1 VRASSTQLG
10 GAIMKCQKAGLSV
23 DKEEGDMQFSGI
35 DALTVA
41 MIFGMSLAT
50 NTAQCAEI
58 VVFSTISAKEA
69 LIELV
74 PEFERASGHKV
85 NITYAGGSG
94 LSKQVLGGTQGDLF
108 IGPAEFTDPLI
119 KEGRLLAGSRTDF
132 ARSIM
137 GLAVRAG
144 VPKPDISSPEKLK
157 SVLLAAGAVSY
168 SAGASGMHF
177 VKILE
182 RLGIA
187 DVMAKKHVQPRAG
200 ELVGAVVAR
209 GDADIAVQQISE
221 LLPVAGIQILDP
233 LPAEFQQVILY
244 GVTAFPQSTQ
254 REVAQAFVNFIR
266 SEAARVVLRKKG
278 LDPV

>member
-1 VRASSTQLG
+1 MQLLG
-10 GAIMKCQKAGLSV
+10 M
-23 DKEEGDMQFSGI
+23 
-35 DALTVA
+35 DALATA
-41 MIFGMSLAT
+41 MAVMGMSLTAT
-50 NTAQCAEI
+50 TAQSAEI

-94 LSKQVLGGTQGDLF
+94 LSKEILGGKLGDLF
-108 IGPAEFTDPLI
+108 IGPEEFSGPLI
-119 KEGRLLAGSRTDF
+119 KESKLLAGSRIDF
-132 ARSIM
+132 ARSST

-144 VPKPDISSPEKLK
+144 VAKPDISSPEKLK
-157 SVLLAAGAVSY
+157 SVLLAATAVSY

-177 VKILE
+177 VTVLE

-187 DVMAKKHVQPRAG
+187 DVMANKRVPPRAG

-221 LLPVAGIQILDP
+221 LLPVPGIQILDP
-233 LPAEFQQVILY
+233 LPAEFQQTIIY
-244 GVTAFPQSTQ
+244 GATAFPQSMQ
-254 REVAQAFVNFIR
+254 RGGCA
-266 SEAARVVLRKKG
+266 G
-278 LDPV
+278 LGEFSPV

>member
-1 VRASSTQLG
+1 MQLLG
-10 GAIMKCQKAGLSV
+10 M
-23 DKEEGDMQFSGI
+23 
-35 DALTVA
+35 DALATTMVVL
-41 MIFGMSLAT
+41 GMSLAAT
-50 NTAQCAEI
+50 SAQSAEI
-58 VVFSTISAKEA
+58 IVFSTISAKEA

-94 LSKQVLGGTQGDLF
+94 LSKQILGGKLGDLF
-108 IGPAEFTDPLI
+108 IGPEEFSGPLM
-119 KEGRLLAGSRTDF
+119 KEGKLLAGSRIDF
-132 ARSIM
+132 ARSST

-144 VPKPDISSPEKLK
+144 IAKPDISSPEKLK
-157 SVLLAAGAVSY
+157 SVLLAAAAVSY

-177 VKILE
+177 VKVLE

-187 DVMAKKHVQPRAG
+187 DVMANKQVPPRAG

-221 LLPVAGIQILDP
+221 LLPVPGIQILDP
-233 LPAEFQQVILY
+233 LPLEFQQTIIY
-244 GVTAFPQSTQ
+244 GATAFPQSMQ
-254 REVAQAFVNFIR
+254 REVAQAFVNFLR

-278 LDPV
+278 LDPA